1 MTKTALKL
9 FMLRHSK
16 GGAIVKD
23 SDGNTLY
30 FHDKMIAKSNRKGDQ
45 VVTYGPDHRK
55 YKGGN

>member
-9 FMLRHSK
+9 FMLKHSK

-23 SDGNTLY
+23 DDGNPLT
-30 FHDKMIAKSNRKGDQ
+30 FHDKMIAKASRVGKQ

-55 YKGGN
+55 Y

>member
-1 MTKTALKL
+1 MNKSALKL
-9 FMLRHSK
+9 FMLRYSK

-23 SDGNTLY
+23 SDGNPLY
-30 FHDKMIAKSNRKGDQ
+30 FNDKMIAKANRKGDQ

>member
-9 FMLRHSK
+9 FMLKHSK

-23 SDGNTLY
+23 DDGNPLT
-30 FHDKMIAKSNRKGDQ
+30 FQDKMIAKASRVGKQ

-55 YKGGN
+55 YKGGK